1 MKRTTLI
8 FVGFLVIGIAIAV
21 TGSLEAERP
30 MMISASANSAPPASI
45 LPGDLPQISKADQQ
59 VRKDGDRATSQLF
72 FDDGTCEA
80 GLGAGATITALV
92 EFDVPAVCTQAGLSI
107 IGVTGRVNT
116 GTATGFS
123 LRQAG
128 AVPGTPG
135 SGTNLPLPTVISA
148 AGPCSTAGIPTT
160 GQVRAIAPG
169 AAVVAGTA
177 NFFAGMVGYAYF
189 GRDSSGVP
197 AGRMWVNCAT
207 CGNTTYSPAAL
218 SGFGLGG
225 NWIMRVTVEDANCVP
240 VELQSFG
247 IE

>member
-80 GLGAGATITALV
+80 GLGAAATITALV

-135 SGTNLPLPTVISA
+135 SGTNVPLATSI
-148 AGPCSTAGIPTT
+148 AGAGSCAGTATT
-160 GQVRAIAPG
+160 GQARAITPG
-169 AAVVAGTA
+169 VAVVAGTA
-177 NFFAGMVGYAYF
+177 NFFAGMVGNAYF
-189 GRDSSGVP
+189 GRDTNSAP
-197 AGRMWVNCAT
+197 AGRIWINCAT

-218 SGFGLGG
+218 TGYGLGG